1 VEKFGALIPWS
12 PRLAA
17 RFMESDD
24 GAEAVKNRYLND
36 VPRGIFAIRL
46 SRDLPIPLMQAG
58 SAALALSQSRRYIS
72 PAFPD
77 KTASETR

>member
-1 VEKFGALIPWS
+1 
-12 PRLAA
+12 
-17 RFMESDD
+17 MESDD